1 MKCMNCGAELLS
13 SDQFCSK
20 CGAKAVREQKCPD
33 CGTVLREGT
42 KFCHKCGRQIEGR
55 QIQTA
60 VSEDTLGIPMD
71 LIEKKILSETA
82 TEMSSAGERLRD
94 RKREEQSR
102 RSRQQE
108 SEEQERISK
117 TEKTVRRLPKERVH
131 EDYEEDYEDEEEYYE
146 DEDYDYEDYEE
157 DEEREGI
164 DPITVMTAVVGCVIL
179 VIGVILGYH
188 FYREYAPR
196 DYEKDAQQLTQEEEE
211 GTQAQEPAEEEKAY
225 GQIRVKS
232 NVNVRDYPDTQN
244 SNVLKVA
251 KEGETYSCAGEA
263 GDGNWYEII
272 LEDGTSGYVFKD
284 YVEAE

>member
-13 SDQFCSK
+13 NDQFCSK
-20 CGAKAVREQKCPD
+20 CGAKAVREQRCPD

-42 KFCHKCGRQIEGR
+42 KFCHKCGRQIESR
-55 QIQTA
+55 QTQTA

-71 LIEKKILSETA
+71 LIEKKILSETEA
-82 TEMSSAGERLRD
+82 EMSSAGERLRD

-102 RSRQQE
+102 RSRQPE
-108 SEEQERISK
+108 SGEQERSRK
-117 TEKTVRRLPKERVH
+117 TEKTVRRLPREQV
-131 EDYEEDYEDEEEYYE
+131 YEDYEDDYEEEEEYYE
-146 DEDYDYEDYEE
+146 EDDYNYDDYEE
-157 DEEREGI
+157 EESEGI

-179 VIGVILGYH
+179 VIGVILGYY

-196 DYEKDAQQLTQEEEE
+196 DYGKDAQQLTQEEEE
-211 GTQAQEPAEEEKAY
+211 ETQTQEPAEEEKAY

-232 NVNVRDYPDTQN
+232 NVNVRDNPDTQD

-272 LEDGTSGYVFKD
+272 LEDGTSGYVYKD
-284 YVEAE
+284 YVEVE

>member
-13 SDQFCSK
+13 NDQFCSK
-20 CGAKAVREQKCPD
+20 CGAKAVREQRCPD

-42 KFCHKCGRQIEGR
+42 KFCHKCGRQIESR
-55 QIQTA
+55 QTQTA

-82 TEMSSAGERLRD
+82 AEMSSAGERLRD

-102 RSRQQE
+102 RSRQPE
-108 SEEQERISK
+108 PIGQERGRK
-117 TEKTVRRLPKERVH
+117 TEKTVRRLPKEQMY
-131 EDYEEDYEDEEEYYE
+131 EDYEEDYEEEEEYYE
-146 DEDYDYEDYEE
+146 EDYDYEDYE

-179 VIGVILGYH
+179 VIAVILGYH

-196 DYEKDAQQLTQEEEE
+196 DYEKEEQQITQEDEEE
-211 GTQAQEPAEEEKAY
+211 TQAQEPAEEEKTY

-232 NVNVRDYPDTQN
+232 NVNVRDNPDTQN

-251 KEGETYSCAGEA
+251 KEGETYSCTGEA

-272 LEDGTSGYVFKD
+272 LEDGTSGYVYKD
-284 YVEAE
+284 YVEEE